1 MAQTPPN
8 PLCQTAAHQAMSR
21 GIVTVSADASV
32 REVAVTMAVRR
43 VHAVLIRDR
52 GDDVTASGTARRDLD
67 LVRAAL
73 LGEPDLPIADV
84 PAEHLPVVDPDACLQ
99 DVADVMVHR
108 DAPHVLV
115 ARGLSAVP
123 AGMLSTFDLVAVLAG
138 RDPRVARMARL
149 GPAAPAE
156 GEGWL
161 DDILVREAMHA
172 GVIECAPSTGIT
184 AVAMLLADHGV
195 HAVAVS
201 GAERST
207 PAPGRPVQA
216 IVETMAVLA
225 GARHWTSVRSAGDL
239 AGPNPVAVSQ
249 DDSVEAAARLMSE
262 HGTTH
267 VVAVDRAG
275 APTGMLSALDV
286 AGVCASRLP

>member
-1 MAQTPPN
+1 MDQIPPS
-8 PLCQTAAHQAMSR
+8 PLCQTVAHQAMSR
-21 GIVTVSADASV
+21 GIITVSADASV
-32 REVAVTMAVRR
+32 REVAATMAVRR
-43 VHAVLIRDR
+43 VHAVLVRDQA
-52 GDDVTASGTARRDLD
+52 DDVTAGTARRDLD

-84 PAEHLPVVDPDACLQ
+84 PAEHLPVVDQDARLH
-99 DVADVMVHR
+99 DVAGVMVHR

-115 ARGLSAVP
+115 AAAPSAMP

-138 RDPRVARMARL
+138 RDPRVARMVRL
-149 GPAAPAE
+149 GPAAPAD

-172 GVIECAPSTGIT
+172 GIIECAPSTSIT
-184 AVAMLLADHGV
+184 SLAILLADHGV

-201 GAERST
+201 GAARST
-207 PAPGRPVQA
+207 PGRARPVQA
-216 IVETMAVLA
+216 IVEAMDVLA
-225 GARHWTSVRSAGDL
+225 GARHWTSVRTAEGL
-239 AGPNPVAVSQ
+239 AGPRPIVVSQ
-249 DDSVEAAARLMSE
+249 DDSVDSAARLMSK

-267 VVAVDRAG
+267 VVAVDG
-275 APTGMLSALDV
+275 EGVPTGVLSALDV